1 MNVVL
6 TILSGVLKI
15 VFSLSVLGLML
26 SLPIILAT
34 GIIGLITKEYK
45 YFRLALK
52 IGIYILVAFVGSVLL
67 TSAITFIGTTLGG

>member
-26 SLPIILAT
+26 SLPIILVT
-34 GIIGLITKEYK
+34 GIIGLITKTSYK
-45 YFRLALK
+45 EKSTRTLK
-52 IGIYILVAFVGSVLL
+52 K
-67 TSAITFIGTTLGG
+67 

>member
-26 SLPIILAT
+26 SLPIILVT